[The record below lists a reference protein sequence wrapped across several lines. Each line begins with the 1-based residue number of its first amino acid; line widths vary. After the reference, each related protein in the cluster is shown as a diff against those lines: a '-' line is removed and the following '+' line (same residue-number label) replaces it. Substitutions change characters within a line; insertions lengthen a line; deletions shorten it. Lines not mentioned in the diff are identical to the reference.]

1 MRDLYPASWKDLYFQ
16 TVLESDKEKLTGLV
30 QGTEQAIVLRAQK
43 LLNSTDHYKE
53 RSDMAV
59 AYASLLS
66 IKTNKL
72 AWRLAVSVSEWAGQ
86 FPTTALTGR
95 DDARALRSD

>member
-1 MRDLYPASWKDLYFQ
+1 MQESYPESRKDLYLQ
-16 TVLESDKEKLTGLV
+16 TVVESDKEKLTGLV
-30 QGTEQAIVLRAQK
+30 HATEQAIVLRAQK
-43 LLNSTDHYKE
+43 LLNSTDHHKE

-72 AWRLAVSVSEWAGQ
+72 GWR
-86 FPTTALTGR
+86 PMK
-95 DDARALRSD
+95 

>member
-1 MRDLYPASWKDLYFQ
+1 MRESYSGSWKDLYLQ

-30 QGTEQAIVLRAQK
+30 QATELAIVLRAQQ
-43 LLNSTDHYKE
+43 LLNSTEHRKE
-53 RSDMAV
+53 GSDMAV

-72 AWRLAVSVSEWAGQ
+72 GWRPVSAGE
-86 FPTTALTGR
+86 
-95 DDARALRSD
+95 

>member
-1 MRDLYPASWKDLYFQ
+1 MRDLYPASWKDLYLQ
-16 TVLESDKEKLTGLV
+16 TVLESDKEILSGLV
-30 QGTEQAIVLRAQK
+30 QATEHAIVLRAQK

-72 AWRLAVSVSEWAGQ
+72 GWRPVSAG
-86 FPTTALTGR
+86 
-95 DDARALRSD
+95 D

>member
-1 MRDLYPASWKDLYFQ
+1 MRDPYSASWKDLYLQ

-30 QGTEQAIVLRAQK
+30 QATEQAIVLRAQK
-43 LLNSTDHYKE
+43 LLNSTDHHKE

-72 AWRLAVSVSEWAGQ
+72 GWRLVS
-86 FPTTALTGR
+86 TTE
-95 DDARALRSD
+95 

>member
-1 MRDLYPASWKDLYFQ
+1 MRDPYPASWKDLYLQ

-30 QGTEQAIVLRAQK
+30 QATEQAIVLRAQK
-43 LLNSTDHYKE
+43 LLNSTDHPKE

-72 AWRLAVSVSEWAGQ
+72 GWGPVS
-86 FPTTALTGR
+86 TTE
-95 DDARALRSD
+95 